1 VKIIQ
6 QRSLI
11 VIMAIAFLT
20 SACQPLLEEPLEAQV
35 PGLIHTLAVQ
45 TMAADQALSQLLH
58 TPTQSPTQA
67 LPSPTPTSQP
77 GSATAASLPTY
88 TPLPTLTPSGD
99 RHAPDTIQQPTSPT
113 DSAPERATSIPIIQ
127 ATAEPQEQQPVWLKG
142 EKDPSSASGDAGNP
156 VNEDGKYCNQVQ
168 FVQDVTIPDETPVQP
183 GEEFTKIWQV
193 KNIGTCTWT
202 HDYSLIVVWGDDMGT
217 RPPVPL
223 GQVVQPGE
231 VTDISID
238 MKAPYLPACYF
249 TYWMMVDNQG
259 NKFGTGSI
267 AKGNFWVSVSVTV
280 PYLDKYFRFG

>member
-1 VKIIQ
+1 MKSIQ
-6 QRSLI
+6 PRSFI
-11 VIMAIAFLT
+11 VILAIALLT
-20 SACQPLLEEPLEAQV
+20 SACQPLLEEPLEAHV
-35 PGLIHTLAVQ
+35 PGLVHTLAVQ
-45 TMAADQALSQLLH
+45 TMAADQTLSQLLH

-77 GSATAASLPTY
+77 STATAASLPTH

-99 RHAPDTIQQPTSPT
+99 QHASDALPQLTSPT
-113 DSAPERATSIPIIQ
+113 DVAPEREKSVPIIQ
-127 ATAEPQEQQPVWLKG
+127 ATAESQEQQPAFLKG
-142 EKDPSSASGDAGNP
+142 EEDTSSTSQDARNP
-156 VNEDGKYCNQVQ
+156 VNKQGQYCNQVQ

-202 HDYSLIVVWGDDMGT
+202 HDYSLIVVWGDEMGT

-231 VTDISID
+231 VADISID

-249 TYWMMVDNQG
+249 TYWMMVDDQG
-259 NKFGTGSI
+259 NKFGTGSY

-280 PYLDKYFRFG
+280 PILDKYFRFG